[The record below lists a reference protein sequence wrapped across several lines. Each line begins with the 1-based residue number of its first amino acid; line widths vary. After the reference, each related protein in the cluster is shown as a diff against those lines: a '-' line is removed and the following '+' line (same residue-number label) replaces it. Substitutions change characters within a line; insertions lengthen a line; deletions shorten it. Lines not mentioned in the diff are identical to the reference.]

1 MKIGDKGEEVF
12 LCLDPEAH
20 NHAPSLEQNRVL
32 SIIENHKQS
41 AVNNAAIS
49 PRQVFANIMSDIET
63 SGGGYVHVKQVLL
76 FTILLSSHLFY
87 IEIFGYINIKET
99 CQSRWSPSTSKV
111 FL

>member
-1 MKIGDKGEEVF
+1 MKMGDKGEEVF
-12 LCLDPEAH
+12 LRWDPEAH

-76 FTILLSSHLFY
+76 FTILLSLYYF
-87 IEIFGYINIKET
+87 I
-99 CQSRWSPSTSKV
+99 
-111 FL
+111 